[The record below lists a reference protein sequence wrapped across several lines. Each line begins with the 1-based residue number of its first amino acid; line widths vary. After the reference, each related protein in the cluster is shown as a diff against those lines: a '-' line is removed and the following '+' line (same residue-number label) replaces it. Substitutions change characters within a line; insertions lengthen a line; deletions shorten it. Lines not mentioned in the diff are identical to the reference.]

1 MDLQQFLSRRSG
13 SLSGAFKARHFNQNV
28 SDEVR
33 ELAHRGLK
41 LFPVSLAAKLN
52 DCPDELISTATC
64 DIATLE
70 ELSAAVLPLSG
81 HRLAIGQSGLC
92 IWRLDGRVGVTSFAS
107 IAPELDE
114 YLTTL
119 QARCGDATYALF
131 WQPTGMKRII
141 APRKLAP
148 AVTVLGTEAGFDVP
162 PAGAA
167 VWVNPGAEIET
178 LPFVLREL
186 LASEP
191 PDSPPGR
198 VMPAPK
204 PSPRPFPCRSTVRF
218 PQPNRSLRKGHPTC
232 NQARWN
238 GGYRIYRQR

>member
-13 SLSGAFKARHFNQNV
+13 SFSGAFKSRHFNQNV

-33 ELAHRGLK
+33 ELAHRSLK
-41 LFPVSLAAKLN
+41 LFPVSLTAKLN
-52 DCPDELISTATC
+52 DCPDELISIATC

-119 QARCGDATYALF
+119 QAHCGGAVYALF
-131 WQPTGMKRII
+131 WQPAGMKRII
-141 APRKLAP
+141 TPRELAP
-148 AVTVLGTEAGFDVP
+148 GVTILGTETGFDVP
-162 PAGAA
+162 PAGGA
-167 VWVNPGAEIET
+167 VWLNPGAEIEA
-178 LPFVLREL
+178 LPYVLREL

-191 PDSPPGR
+191 PDNPPGL
-198 VMPAPK
+198 VVPARK
-204 PSPRPFPCRSTVRF
+204 PSPRPVPCKSTERF
-218 PQPNRSLRKGHPTC
+218 PQPNRDLRKGHTNC